1 MGALEFSEP
10 RILQPQDDV
19 SGFCCETEFIDQ
31 WLATHGLTAKE
42 HGPAVVSGTL
52 GGSRWPIAMRVRS
65 CTASRSHGA
74 QPIDRPSRG
83 CSSRDNLS
91 GESRAAKERSGMER
105 ACCWVAQ
112 VEVGSSGFSS
122 ALLWAWDRDGDRD
135 GARVTFPRP
144 RRHRRTATSRLRSS
158 RGSCTA
164 CVSCAPR

>member
-19 SGFCCETEFIDQ
+19 SGFCCGTEFIDQ

-42 HGPAVVSGTL
+42 HGTAVVYGTL

-65 CTASRSHGA
+65 CTAGRSHGA

-91 GESRAAKERSGMER
+91 GESRTAKERSGMER
-105 ACCWVAQ
+105 SCCLVTQVGGRFGAAVAP
-112 VEVGSSGFSS
+112 VVGLRAGE
-122 ALLWAWDRDGDRD
+122 D
-135 GARVTFPRP
+135 RVTFPHP
-144 RRHRRTATSRLRSS
+144 RRHRRTATSRPRSS
-158 RGSCTA
+158 RDSCTA
-164 CVSCAPR
+164 CASCAPR

>member
-31 WLATHGLTAKE
+31 WLATHGLTAKK
-42 HGPAVVSGTL
+42 HGTAVVSGTL
-52 GGSRWPIAMRVRS
+52 GGSRWPIAMRVCS
-65 CTASRSHGA
+65 CAASRSHGA

-105 ACCWVAQ
+105 SCCWVAQ

-144 RRHRRTATSRLRSS
+144 RRHRRTATSRRPSS
-158 RGSCTA
+158 RGSCTP
-164 CVSCAPR
+164 CECGAP